1 MTTPAGEVIVQ
12 GEDLGAWTIAQR
24 NGWDKLL
31 PAQQWMLDSVLRLE
45 PAGEA
50 EQPPAR
56 RTQADRWTAHLAA
69 ARQFHAREGHL
80 NASHKH
86 VEEMTG
92 EGGEVTA
99 VRLGGWLDN
108 TSRRSARL
116 PADRRAELDA
126 LGMRW

>member
-1 MTTPAGEVIVQ
+1 ME
-12 GEDLGAWTIAQR
+12 
-24 NGWDKLL
+24 
-31 PAQQWMLDSVLRLE
+31 SS
-45 PAGEA
+45 
-50 EQPPAR
+50 PPAR
-56 RTQADRWTAHLAA
+56 RNRHPRAARRPTGGPPTSHLAA
-69 ARQFHAREGHL
+69 GRQFHTREGHL
-80 NASHKH
+80 NVPRKH

-108 TSRRSARL
+108 TRRRSDRL